1 MPAIRKDIEEFRAQ
15 IELKIASGQTY
26 KEIRGWLH
34 SQGVRI
40 SKNTFSTRCSAW
52 GATRRRIIPYSEPA
66 LAAAVETAFY
76 TTQRDDNTITLDV
89 TAQGLYTTQAQV
101 KRIRLAHK

>member
-1 MPAIRKDIEEFRAQ
+1 MPAVRKNIEEFRAQ
-15 IELKIASGQTY
+15 IELKIASGQTH

-52 GATRRRIIPYSEPA
+52 GATRRRTIPDSEPA
-66 LAAAVETAFY
+66 LVAAVETAVY
-76 TTQRDDNTITLDV
+76 TTQHNDDTIALDV
-89 TAQGLYTTQAQV
+89 TAQGP
-101 KRIRLAHK
+101 RR